1 MFNEFIFDQ
10 SVAGFTNSK
19 LFWQFAKN
27 GVTLQVQSASAVLSA
42 DQPNVIFVTVP
53 TSSFV
58 GNDTLITYVQLID
71 SSQKPLPPTQQFSN
85 DISLLKVLSD
95 NQSSISSL
103 NSQLAQSRAQTAAAT
118 ASYDSLLANSL
129 PTQVVKVADVESDHA
144 IELTFTTDK
153 PGRVRVTNTTTG
165 KSQDTQQGITH
176 TVLFD
181 QLGYSTPFNFTAFAL
196 DQQNNPTHVQA
207 PPFSVSTTGI
217 LPSFVPQ
224 ITADS
229 TKPGQIDVAVTADSG
244 GNFAPFTPSL
254 KTAFSISYRQ
264 IVNNSPATYGPVH
277 TVQAPALDPLGYPL
291 PASLS
296 ATSSFPIPGLTEG
309 QSYLVSISA
318 VDQFGQ
324 TYKQPDMTIPVIKS
338 PIPLDFDGPV
348 TIQISAASG
357 LTASWK
363 ATEKALDPAV
373 VILFGT
379 GPGDKLVLN
388 ATPDAANPQ
397 LMQLSKPDADLSAV
411 VNAALKGATPTI
423 AVQMTDPN
431 SKKVVDRQFI
441 FTIAV
446 QSANKTPAT
455 KTTASPGAASAAAS
469 DLVDASNNPTK
480 KKVTWQD
487 LLSSALGI
495 VLKAI

>member
-1 MFNEFIFDQ
+1 MTLGQQTVQTPPSPAPPSPTLLKVTQALSPSQMFNEFIFDQ

-181 QLGYSTPFNFTAFAL
+181 QLGYTP
-196 DQQNNPTHVQA
+196 
-207 PPFSVSTTGI
+207 VS
-217 LPSFVPQ
+217 
-224 ITADS
+224 
-229 TKPGQIDVAVTADSG
+229 
-244 GNFAPFTPSL
+244 
-254 KTAFSISYRQ
+254 
-264 IVNNSPATYGPVH
+264 
-277 TVQAPALDPLGYPL
+277 
-291 PASLS
+291 
-296 ATSSFPIPGLTEG
+296 IPG
-309 QSYLVSISA
+309 VSSR
-318 VDQFGQ
+318 GHC
-324 TYKQPDMTIPVIKS
+324 
-338 PIPLDFDGPV
+338 
-348 TIQISAASG
+348 
-357 LTASWK
+357 
-363 ATEKALDPAV
+363 
-373 VILFGT
+373 
-379 GPGDKLVLN
+379 
-388 ATPDAANPQ
+388 
-397 LMQLSKPDADLSAV
+397 
-411 VNAALKGATPTI
+411 
-423 AVQMTDPN
+423 
-431 SKKVVDRQFI
+431 RRRR
-441 FTIAV
+441 
-446 QSANKTPAT
+446 
-455 KTTASPGAASAAAS
+455 
-469 DLVDASNNPTK
+469 
-480 KKVTWQD
+480 
-487 LLSSALGI
+487 
-495 VLKAI
+495 